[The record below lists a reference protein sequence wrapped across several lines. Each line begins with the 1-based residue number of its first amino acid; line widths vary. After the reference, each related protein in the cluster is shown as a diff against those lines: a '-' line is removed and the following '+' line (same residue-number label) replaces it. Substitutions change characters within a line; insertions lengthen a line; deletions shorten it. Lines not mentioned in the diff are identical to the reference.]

1 MHTRSNV
8 KNPCRKGKDEIL
20 QDTVYHRLEE
30 HAISTGVS
38 HFRFFLVQEGLN
50 RYKAPA
56 LGFAAPAG
64 RIMLRRSDLRVG
76 LEIQIGNVHRR
87 DRQFTFGTF
96 IEP

>member
-8 KNPCRKGKDEIL
+8 KIPAGRQGWDLTGYSLPRGWVIRNEHGGVTLSLCPRPGGSEPL
-20 QDTVYHRLEE
+20 Q
-30 HAISTGVS
+30 GP
-38 HFRFFLVQEGLN
+38 G
-50 RYKAPA
+50 P
-56 LGFAAPAG
+56 GFAAPAG

>member
-1 MHTRSNV
+1 M
-8 KNPCRKGKDEIL
+8 
-20 QDTVYHRLEE
+20 
-30 HAISTGVS
+30 STGVS
-38 HFRFFLVQEGLN
+38 HFRFVLVQEGLN

-96 IEP
+96 IEPYKCKKKYRESGQSALSGPLRVVL